1 MPSRGI
7 PLTRVSVAAVLAAAG
22 ALRADVH
29 LVRQSNG
36 SALIFNDKVGS
47 GWRVNG
53 AAPTDAYLVER
64 RCMPSPYDATIASE
78 ARAAGVDAALVKSVM
93 LVESNFNPRAV
104 SRKGARGLMQLMP
117 GTAMRFGVSDRHDAG
132 QSIRGGVRYLATL
145 LDQFKGDVTLAL
157 AGYNAGENAVASH
170 AGVPPYRETREYI
183 RRVLVAR
190 HGEDGIGPAVGG
202 AFRGTPTK
210 PLPKPAAIRVS
221 SVNGMA
227 VLSNTAVDLTERQA
241 PLLGRVR

>member
-1 MPSRGI
+1 MGVAG
-7 PLTRVSVAAVLAAAG
+7 VSAAALLAATG

-29 LVRQSNG
+29 LVRQANG

-53 AAPTDAYLVER
+53 AAPSDAYLVER
-64 RCMPSPYDATIASE
+64 RNMPSPYDAAIESE

-117 GTAMRFGVSDRHDAG
+117 STALRFGVSDRYDAG
-132 QSIRGGVRYLATL
+132 QSIRAGARYLAAL
-145 LDQFKGDVTLAL
+145 LEQFKGDVALAL
-157 AGYNAGENAVASH
+157 AGYNAGENAVAYHS
-170 AGVPPYRETREYI
+170 GVPPYRETREYI

-190 HGEDGIGPAVGG
+190 HGEGGIGPAIGG
-202 AFRGTPTK
+202 GFRGTPTGR
-210 PLPKPAAIRVS
+210 PPRTAAIRVS
-221 SVNGMA
+221 SLNGMA
-227 VLSNTAVDLTERQA
+227 VLSNTAVDLSERQA
-241 PLLGRVR
+241 PALGRVR

>member
-7 PLTRVSVAAVLAAAG
+7 GLARVSVAALLAATG
-22 ALRADVH
+22 VLRADVH

-53 AAPTDAYLVER
+53 GAPSDAYLVER
-64 RCMPSPYDATIASE
+64 RNTPSAYDAAIESE

-117 GTAMRFGVSDRHDAG
+117 GTALRFGVSDRYDAG
-132 QSIRGGVRYLATL
+132 QSIRAGVKYLAAL
-145 LDQFKGDVTLAL
+145 LEQFKGDVALAL
-157 AGYNAGENAVASH
+157 AGYNAGENAVTHHS
-170 AGVPPYRETREYI
+170 GVPPYRETREYI

-190 HGEDGIGPAVGG
+190 HGEGGIGPVIGG
-202 AFRGTPTK
+202 GFRGTPTG
-210 PLPKPAAIRVS
+210 PPARAAAIRVS
-221 SVNGMA
+221 SLNGMA
-227 VLSNTAVDLTERQA
+227 VLSNTAVDITERQA
-241 PLLGRVR
+241 PALGRVR

>member
-1 MPSRGI
+1 MLSRGI
-7 PLTRVSVAAVLAAAG
+7 VLTRVSVVAVLAAAG
-22 ALRADVH
+22 VLQADVH

-53 AAPTDAYLVER
+53 GVPSDAYLVER
-64 RCMPSPYDATIASE
+64 RNTPSPYDATIASE
-78 ARAAGVDAALVKSVM
+78 SRAAGVDAALVKSVM
-93 LVESNFNPRAV
+93 LVESNFNPRAA

-117 GTAMRFGVSDRHDAG
+117 GTAMRFGVSDRNDAG
-132 QSIRGGVRYLATL
+132 QSIRAGVRYLAAL
-145 LDQFKGDVTLAL
+145 LEQFKGDVTLAL
-157 AGYNAGENAVASH
+157 AGYNAGENAVTHHS
-170 AGVPPYRETREYI
+170 GVPPYRETREYI

-190 HGEDGIGPAVGG
+190 HGEGAAGPAFGG
-202 AFRGTPTK
+202 GFRGTPTR
-210 PLPKPAAIRVS
+210 PAAPIRVS
-221 SVNGMA
+221 SMNGMA